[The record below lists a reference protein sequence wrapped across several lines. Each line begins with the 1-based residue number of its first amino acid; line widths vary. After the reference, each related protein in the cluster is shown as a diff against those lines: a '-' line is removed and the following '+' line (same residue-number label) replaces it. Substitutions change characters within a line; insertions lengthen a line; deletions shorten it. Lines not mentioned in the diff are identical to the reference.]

1 MLLGREKWVLSVL
14 ASLLHTVAR
23 DTQPACIS
31 IQKPLQQSI
40 SYLNQ
45 GNEGYPKNVGS
56 NAPTVFVVVVHHV
69 TGDLGR
75 NTKVL
80 GIQLLCSTLTQWWYI
95 IEIQRDMGTILEISC
110 ATVKSQ
116 GVTVGGLGAT
126 AGVKGGD
133 KIALNQGA
141 GRELAGGLL
150 QRRHN
155 HFSIATTETYIFTL
169 DFIEKILTQ
178 FCLNF

>member
-1 MLLGREKWVLSVL
+1 MGAVCPRPG
-14 ASLLHTVAR
+14 LLHTVAR
-23 DTQPACIS
+23 DTQPGCTS

-56 NAPTVFVVVVHHV
+56 NAPSVFVVVVHHV
-69 TGDLGR
+69 KNWRLRAQHLSVGD
-75 NTKVL
+75 
-80 GIQLLCSTLTQWWYI
+80 STSVWFCVAQWWYI
-95 IEIQRDMGTILEISC
+95 IENQRDMGTILDISC
-110 ATVKSQ
+110 ATVHVKSQ
-116 GVTVGGLGAT
+116 GATVGGLGAT

-155 HFSIATTETYIFTL
+155 HFSIATTETFIFTL
-169 DFIEKILTQ
+169 DFIEQILTQ